1 MKALKIVVTHVRNE
15 EYLLQ
20 WWIPHHAKKFDF
32 GVVIDYGSTDGSMD
46 MFRKLVPHWQIIPSR
61 NKDFNALNCDV
72 EVFEI
77 EGAIFNQ
84 LKQQG
89 NPFAPWVV
97 ALNSTEF
104 LIGDTNKLKPLTFR
118 SQKFL
123 ACDIMVDRPED
134 EGIEPDPSKSLIEQR
149 TYGIPL
155 EYHPACR
162 YNPYESVIDQI
173 AYRRAASD
181 SEFHKNVHFSNRVMR
196 SMHNFNL
203 NYMETSMYG
212 TGRHYWSTP
221 CEDFRIL
228 WYAYAPYTEK
238 MLARKMAI
246 QHQIPLVDRQAGRGP
261 SHYIDEIKA
270 KQRLQFHQEFITN
283 LSDMIIELETID
295 NGSYSTRGKL

>member
-1 MKALKIVVTHVRNE
+1 MKALKIVITHVRNE

-32 GVVIDYGSTDGSMD
+32 GVVIDYGSTDKSMQ
-46 MFRKLVPHWQIIPSR
+46 MFKELVPHWQIIPSR

-84 LKQQG
+84 LRQQG

-104 LIGDTNKLKPLTFR
+104 LIGDTNKLRPLAFR

-123 ACDIMVDRPED
+123 ACDIMVDTPD
-134 EGIEPDPSKSLIEQR
+134 QEGIEPDPTKPLIEQR
-149 TYGIPL
+149 THGIAL
-155 EYHPACR
+155 EYDNCR
-162 YNPYESVIDQI
+162 YDPYTSNIDQI
-173 AYRRAASD
+173 AYTRAVAD
-181 SEFHKNVHFSNRVMR
+181 PEFHKNVHFSNRVMR

-212 TGRHYWSTP
+212 TGRHYWATP
-221 CEDFRIL
+221 CEDFRIA
-228 WYAYAPYTEK
+228 WYAYAPYTDK
-238 MLARKMAI
+238 MLQRKMAI

-261 SHYIDEIKA
+261 AHYIDEVKA
-270 KQRLQFHQEFITN
+270 KHRLRFHQEFATD
-283 LSDMIIELETID
+283 LSSVINTLE
-295 NGSYSTRGKL
+295 NKS